1 MYYQMT
7 MPTPIIKGTN
17 SSRSCSNILRGIND
31 TKYMYLDLSNKKIP
45 YIELFTSVLKASI
58 LV

>member
-7 MPTPIIKGTN
+7 MPIPIIKGIN

-31 TKYMYLDLSNKKIP
+31 TKCMYLDSSNKE
-45 YIELFTSVLKASI
+45 YRLLSFLRSVLKASI